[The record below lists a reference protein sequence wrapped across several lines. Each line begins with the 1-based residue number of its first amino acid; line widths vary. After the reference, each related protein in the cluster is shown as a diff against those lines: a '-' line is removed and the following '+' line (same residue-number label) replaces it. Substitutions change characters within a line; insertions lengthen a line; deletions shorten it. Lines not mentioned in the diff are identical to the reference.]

1 MPRPTVIVIP
11 IALLALHAPILR
23 AQASPPRPQHIG
35 QEELRAAVTP
45 AAGAPA
51 SPMMAKPVCDRGHY
65 TCIALRRTATGEP
78 ELHEAWD
85 DVMMVQAG
93 SGTLLVGGELQ
104 GARTSAPGELR
115 GGEIR
120 GGARQPLAAGDM
132 MIVPAGTP
140 HQVEL
145 APGASITYLVVKVRR
160 SAPAEPR

>member
-1 MPRPTVIVIP
+1 MRCSPIVFAAALMALSTPT
-11 IALLALHAPILR
+11 LR
-23 AQASPPRPQHIG
+23 AQASPRPQHIG
-35 QEELRAAVTP
+35 HEELAAAVTP

-51 SPMMAKPVCDRGHY
+51 SLLIAKTVCDGGHY
-65 TCIALRRTATGEP
+65 TCIALRRTASGEP
-78 ELHEAWD
+78 ELHEEWA

-93 SGTLLVGGELQ
+93 SATLLVGGELR

-120 GGARQPLAAGDM
+120 GGERQPLAAGDM

-145 APGASITYLVVKVRR
+145 APGTSITYLVVKVRR
-160 SAPAEPR
+160 TAPAGSN

>member
-1 MPRPTVIVIP
+1 MPRPTLIA
-11 IALLALHAPILR
+11 IALALTAPMLH

-45 AAGAPA
+45 AAGASA
-51 SPMMAKPVCDRGHY
+51 APMIAKLLCDRGNY
-65 TCIALRRTATGEP
+65 TCIALRRTASGEA
-78 ELHEAWD
+78 ELHEEWD

-120 GGARQPLAAGDM
+120 GGSRQPLAVGDM
-132 MIVPAGTP
+132 MLVPAGTP

-145 APGASITYLVVKVRR
+145 APGGSITYLVVKVRR
-160 SAPAEPR
+160 PASAEPK

>member
-1 MPRPTVIVIP
+1 MHRSPIVFSA
-11 IALLALHAPILR
+11 ALVALSAPILH

-35 QEELRAAVTP
+35 HEELRAAVTP

-51 SPMMAKPVCDRGHY
+51 TPMMAKPVCDRGHY
-65 TCIALRRTATGEP
+65 TCIALRRTASGEP
-78 ELHEAWD
+78 ELHEEWD

-93 SGTLLVGGELQ
+93 RGTLLVGGELR
-104 GARTSAPGELR
+104 GAQTSAPGELR

-120 GGARQPLAAGDM
+120 GGERQPLAAGDM

-145 APGASITYLVVKVRR
+145 APGASITYVVVKVRR
-160 SAPAEPR
+160 PASAGSN

>member
-1 MPRPTVIVIP
+1 MLRSSILVAA
-11 IALLALHAPILR
+11 ALVALDAPFLR

-35 QEELRAAVTP
+35 HEELRAAVTP
-45 AAGAPA
+45 AAGSPA
-51 SPMMAKPVCDRGHY
+51 RPMMGKLVCDRGSY
-65 TCIALRRTATGEP
+65 TCIALRRTSTGEA
-78 ELHEAWD
+78 ELHEEWD
-85 DVMMVQAG
+85 DIMMVQAG

-120 GGARQPLAAGDM
+120 GGERHPLSAGDM

-145 APGASITYLVVKVRR
+145 APGGSITYLVVKVRWTAGVE
-160 SAPAEPR
+160 SK